1 LGIIIYAHEDSMSYV
16 APSINNKSFTCPHCG
31 VLARQYKWGYE
42 VKQASQGVYGEDI
55 IDRAPLKVTRCENCG
70 GNCLWIGETYIF
82 PDRGSAPRPNADMPQ
97 DVQSDYEEA
106 ARIYTKSPRGAAALL
121 RLAIQKLMVHLGL
134 PGKNINDDIAALVTA
149 GLPPQIQQALDV
161 VRVTGNNA
169 VHPGQ
174 LDANDVHVAEQ
185 LFPLVNV
192 IVEYR
197 ISLPAR
203 IQEMYDAL
211 PSGAK
216 AAIEKRDGA
225 A

>member
-1 LGIIIYAHEDSMSYV
+1 MKFV
-16 APSINNKSFTCPHCG
+16 APSIKDKSFTCPHCG
-31 VLARQYKWGYE
+31 VLARQYKWGHELKTATEGIYPE
-42 VKQASQGVYGEDI
+42 PYVEN
-55 IDRAPLKVTRCENCG
+55 APLRITRCENCG
-70 GNCLWIGETYIF
+70 NNCLWVGDIYVF
-82 PDRGSAPRPNADMPQ
+82 PDRGDAPRPNADMPR
-97 DVQSDYEEA
+97 DVQTDYEEA

-121 RLAIQKLMVHLGL
+121 RLAIQKLMVHLGQQ
-134 PGKNINDDIAALVTA
+134 GKNINDDIAALVA
-149 GLPPQIQQALDV
+149 EGLPPQIQQALDV

-174 LDANDVHVAEQ
+174 LDANDVHIAEQ

-192 IVEYR
+192 IIEYR

-211 PSGAK
+211 PPGSK

-225 A
+225 K

>member
-1 LGIIIYAHEDSMSYV
+1 MTFV
-16 APSINNKSFTCPHCG
+16 APNFGQKSFTCPHCG
-31 VLARQYKWGYE
+31 VLARQYKWGHELARATQGYYQE
-42 VKQASQGVYGEDI
+42 PNIAAAS
-55 IDRAPLKVTRCENCG
+55 LKVSVCENCG
-70 GNCLWIGETYIF
+70 GNCLWVGNNYVY
-82 PDRGSAPRPNADMPQ
+82 PDRGNAPRPNPDMPSE
-97 DVQSDYEEA
+97 VQADYEEA

-121 RLAIQKLMVHLGL
+121 RLAIQKLMVHLGQA
-134 PGKNINDDIAALVTA
+134 GKNINEDIAALVTA
-149 GLPPQIQQALDV
+149 GLPVQIQQALDV

-174 LDANDVHVAEQ
+174 LDANDSLVTEQ

-211 PSGAK
+211 PGGAK
-216 AAIEKRDGA
+216 NAIERRDGGK
-225 A
+225 